1 MQDIE
6 QIYTK
11 YAVQVYKYLFSL
23 CHDPHT
29 AEELTQETFFRA
41 MKSIDSFRGDCR
53 LYVWL
58 CQIAK
63 NLWIKEVKQSQRT
76 AVYEPE
82 KEIPSDAM
90 QPDEELIARDE
101 RLYLYKRLHQLPE
114 PVREVM
120 YLRISG
126 DFSFRE
132 IGEILGRDENWARG
146 TFYRGKQ
153 KIREEN
159 RHESVEPGFFEYR

>member
-1 MQDIE
+1 M
-6 QIYTK
+6 
-11 YAVQVYKYLFSL
+11 
-23 CHDPHT
+23 
-29 AEELTQETFFRA
+29 
-41 MKSIDSFRGDCR
+41 
-53 LYVWL
+53 
-58 CQIAK
+58 
-63 NLWIKEVKQSQRT
+63 
-76 AVYEPE
+76 YEPE

-132 IGEILGRDENWARG
+132 IGEILGRDENWAAAG
-146 TFYRGKQ
+146 Q
-153 KIREEN
+153 AL
-159 RHESVEPGFFEYR
+159 P

>member
-1 MQDIE
+1 MLDIE

-132 IGEILGRDENWARG
+132 IGEILGRDENWARV

-159 RHESVEPGFFEYR
+159 RHEM